1 MLPARPKLRIHA
13 AFSGGVAAA
22 QSGRTPVGY
31 TFQFAPVLERFDQL
45 LVGAWLTIQLSF
57 GAMAIGL
64 VVSVLFA
71 LIKTSGPLPLR
82 WVVNAY
88 VELIRNTPFL
98 VQIFF
103 IFFGLPALGLRLLP
117 NEAALLALV
126 INFGAYG
133 TEIIRA
139 GIESINKGQI
149 EAGKAL
155 GLKPLQIFRYIVIKP
170 ALRAIYPALTSQF
183 IYLMLTSSVVSAIS
197 ADDLTAAGNQIQS
210 ATFAAFEV
218 YLVITAMY
226 LVLSFGFSALFG
238 AIQRVAFNYPLS
250 R

>member
-1 MLPARPKLRIHA
+1 M
-13 AFSGGVAAA
+13 
-22 QSGRTPVGY
+22 GY
-31 TFQFAPVLERFDQL
+31 TFRFEPVFERFDQL
-45 LVGAWLTIQLSF
+45 LEGAWLTIQLS
-57 GAMAIGL
+57 GSAMLVGL
-64 VVSVLFA
+64 LVSVLCA
-71 LIKTSGPLPLR
+71 LLKTSGPRPLA

-103 IFFGLPALGLRLLP
+103 IFFGLPALGLRLTP
-117 NEAALLALV
+117 NSAALLALI

-139 GIESINKGQI
+139 GIESIAKGQI
-149 EAGKAL
+149 EAGSAL
-155 GLKPLQIFRYIVIKP
+155 GLKRLQIFRYIILKP
-170 ALRAIYPALTSQF
+170 AMRAIYPALTSQF

-197 ADDLTAAGNQIQS
+197 ADDLTAIGNNIQS

-218 YLVITAMY
+218 YLVITLIY
-226 LVLSFGFSALFG
+226 LFLSIGFSSLFKLVE
-238 AIQRVAFNYPLS
+238 RFAFNYPLS